1 MSGLPKR
8 TSQNIP
14 REVRRCFLRNTHGI
28 WRVLGLQRISKLR
41 SAAMQLFDDTRPV
54 FLLMV
59 LRPGVAVVHPKKRM
73 AL

>member
-1 MSGLPKR
+1 
-8 TSQNIP
+8 
-14 REVRRCFLRNTHGI
+14 
-28 WRVLGLQRISKLR
+28 
-41 SAAMQLFDDTRPV
+41 MQLFDDTRPV